1 MEFVN
6 LKLGNLHKS
15 AETAAATAAPEAE
28 QQQQQQKLKQEQLP
42 AGRFSGGAVNN
53 FVAVN

>member
-15 AETAAATAAPEAE
+15 AETAAEASEAE
-28 QQQQQQKLKQEQLP
+28 QQHKLKQEQLP

>member
-15 AETAAATAAPEAE
+15 AETAAAEAAKAV
-28 QQQQQQKLKQEQLP
+28 
-42 AGRFSGGAVNN
+42 AGAAAGATILCRSS
-53 FVAVN
+53 

>member
-15 AETAAATAAPEAE
+15 AETAAAEAVQATEAAA
-28 QQQQQQKLKQEQLP
+28 
-42 AGRFSGGAVNN
+42 AGAGA
-53 FVAVN
+53 AASTTLLWRSS

>member
-15 AETAAATAAPEAE
+15 AETAAAAPEAE
-28 QQQQQQKLKQEQLP
+28 AAAAAQAE
-42 AGRFSGGAVNN
+42 AGAAAGTTILWRSS
-53 FVAVN
+53 

>member
-15 AETAAATAAPEAE
+15 AETAAAPEAE
-28 QQQQQQKLKQEQLP
+28 QQQQQQQKLKQEQLP
-42 AGRFSGGAVNN
+42 EGRFSGGAVNN

>member
-15 AETAAATAAPEAE
+15 AETAAAPEAE
-28 QQQQQQKLKQEQLP
+28 QQQQQKLKQEQLP

>member
-15 AETAAATAAPEAE
+15 AETAAAPEAE
-28 QQQQQQKLKQEQLP
+28 QHKLKQEQLP

>member
-15 AETAAATAAPEAE
+15 AETAAAEAAQATEAAE
-28 QQQQQQKLKQEQLP
+28 
-42 AGRFSGGAVNN
+42 AGAAASTTLLWRSS
-53 FVAVN
+53 

>member
-15 AETAAATAAPEAE
+15 AVVEEAARAGAAAGTAV
-28 QQQQQQKLKQEQLP
+28 
-42 AGRFSGGAVNN
+42 AVNN

>member
-15 AETAAATAAPEAE
+15 AVVEEAARAAAVAAVAAAGTA
-28 QQQQQQKLKQEQLP
+28 
-42 AGRFSGGAVNN
+42 
-53 FVAVN
+53 VAALA